1 MRVLL
6 INPNTT
12 VAVTDRLHTQLQ
24 AFGAPHWQWH
34 AVTASFGEPY
44 IATEAAY
51 QVGVRAVLEA
61 QALHVDAHGLPD
73 AVLVGCFGDPA
84 VWALRARHPGL
95 PVMGLAEAAMREA
108 VQHGPFGVVTGGH
121 AWRPMLERLAAGLRL
136 LGPRALV
143 SVHTVEA
150 TGGQLLSDW
159 AAAQDTLLKAAD
171 EALTQT
177 PSLRALV
184 LGGAGLGGMAADL
197 ADRVPCPLI
206 DNVAAGGRWLASVA
220 AARRAGLP

>member
-1 MRVLL
+1 MHVLL

-12 VAVTDRLHTQLQ
+12 EAVTHRLLAQLQ
-24 AFGAPHWQWH
+24 PMGSPHWRWH
-34 AVTASFGEPY
+34 ALTASFGEPY

-51 QVGVRAVLEA
+51 QTGARAVLEA
-61 QALHVDAHGLPD
+61 HALHVDAHGLPD

-108 VQHGPFGVVTGGH
+108 ASWGPFGVVTGGH
-121 AWRPMLERLAAGLRL
+121 AWKPMLERLAAGLRL
-136 LGPRALV
+136 LGPHALA

-150 TGGQLLSDW
+150 TGGQLLADW
-159 AAAQDTLLKAAD
+159 PAAQDTLRRAA
-171 EALTQT
+171 ETALTDT

-184 LGGAGLGGMAADL
+184 LGGAGLGGMAAEL
-197 ADRVPCPLI
+197 ADHLPCPLI
-206 DNVAAGGRWLASVA
+206 DNVAAAGRWLQSVA
-220 AARRAGLP
+220 SARRSGLP